1 MHLKMRRE
9 RTHLLGPFYW
19 VFHVIVELSNDLA
32 SSSDKLRMVSSN
44 CFFLLG
50 CDDDLCLD

>member
-32 SSSDKLRMVSSN
+32 SSDKLRMVSSN